1 MLISYNWLRELTG
14 TTLTPLELRERLTM
28 VGLAIDA
35 VEEIEGDSVLD
46 VEVPSNRPDCLS
58 HVGVAREVSVIDRS
72 KVQSPK
78 SKVAEIMS
86 PEDFMAWAEGSKA
99 SNGEAMTLNA
109 EGKASDFASVEIN
122 DTDLCPRYA
131 ARIVRGVKIAP
142 SPEWLTKRLGEI
154 GQRPI
159 NNVADITN
167 YVLHELGQPLHAFDL
182 AKLAE
187 QRIVVRR
194 ANAGEKLQTLDD
206 VERTLDPEMLVIA
219 DAVRPVA
226 LAGVMGGLDSE
237 ISAATTDV
245 LIESAYF
252 NPDSVRRTARK
263 LGMDTEASRRFERGA
278 DCENIIKAQTRC
290 IELIYEI
297 AGGVATED
305 ALDVYPN
312 PLTPRSVVF
321 HPARV
326 ESLTSL
332 RVELDEMTRILAAL
346 GFVQNEQGNSSTVRD
361 SPESNALSFVVPS
374 WRIDVGIEE
383 DLVEEIAR
391 HVGYD
396 RIASELPPS
405 NMAGEYQPAEMQR
418 RDLRRA
424 FRGLGFDEAINFSF
438 VDTAHDEQFELLPG
452 LAPLA
457 TSSGEAA
464 PFVTL
469 ENPIIEDVVRMRSTL
484 LPGLLQSVRHNLNH
498 GVRDVRL
505 FEIGRVFANSDVPE
519 LANDLP
525 NEREALAL
533 IATGGAIEAG
543 RAVATREIDF
553 YELKGALEA
562 AVDATKLAALR
573 SATAN
578 FKHLRAGQSAAILLA
593 DGTAIGSVGRLA
605 ESIAT
610 SYKFRQP
617 VYVAELDLTRLL
629 ESEPRPLQ
637 YTPLPRYPAVVRDVT
652 LLVEREVNFAALVQA
667 IDAAGIADY
676 RGATLVGTYEGEKIP
691 EHKRSVTL
699 RIEYRSDERTLRDD
713 EVEERHRGLI
723 DLLMEKFSAQLH

>member
-58 HVGVAREVSVIDRS
+58 HVGVAREVSVIDAS

-78 SKVAEIMS
+78 SKVV
-86 PEDFMAWAEGSKA
+86 K
-99 SNGEAMTLNA
+99 T
-109 EGKASDFASVEIN
+109 EGKASDFSAVEI
-122 DTDLCPRYA
+122 DDPELCPRYA

-142 SPEWLTKRLGEI
+142 SPEWLTRRLGEI

-182 AKLAE
+182 AKLDG

-194 ANAGEKLQTLDD
+194 ARAGEKLQTLDD
-206 VERTLDPEMLVIA
+206 VERKLDPEMLVIA

-226 LAGVMGGLDSE
+226 LAGIMGGLDSE
-237 ISAATTDV
+237 ISATTTDV

-278 DCENIIKAQTRC
+278 DCENVLNAQTRC
-290 IELIYEI
+290 IELICEI

-305 ALDVYPN
+305 AVDVYPN
-312 PLTPRSVVF
+312 PLTPCSVVF

-332 RVELDEMTRILAAL
+332 RVELDEMTRILNAL
-346 GFVQNEQGNSSTVRD
+346 GFVQSEQSSTAND
-361 SPESNALSFVVPS
+361 GAEGGSLTFVVPS
-374 WRIDVGIEE
+374 WRIDVRLEE

-396 RIASELPPS
+396 QIASDLPPS

-424 FRGLGFDEAINFSF
+424 FRSLGFDEAINFSF
-438 VDTAHDEQFELLPG
+438 IDTAHDEQFELLPG
-452 LAPLA
+452 LASQASSSEEVA
-457 TSSGEAA
+457 TDSSAA
-464 PFVTL
+464 VATGSFVTL
-469 ENPIIEDVVRMRSTL
+469 ENPILEGAERMRPTL
-484 LPGLLQSVRHNLNH
+484 LPGLLQSVRHNVNH
-498 GVRDVRL
+498 GIRDVRL
-505 FEIGRVFANSDVPE
+505 FEIGRVFASSAVSGV
-519 LANDLP
+519 ANELP

-533 IATGGAIEAG
+533 IATGGATEEG
-543 RAVATREIDF
+543 RAQATHEIDF
-553 YELKGALEA
+553 FELKGALEA

-573 SATAN
+573 FTDAN
-578 FKHLRAGQSAAILLA
+578 GKHLRAGQSAAILLP
-593 DGTAIGSVGRLA
+593 DGTAIGSIGRLA
-605 ESIAT
+605 ESLAAA
-610 SYKFRQP
+610 YKFRQP
-617 VYVAELDLTRLL
+617 VYVAELDLSSLL
-629 ESEPRPLQ
+629 ASEARSIQ
-637 YTPLPRYPAVVRDVT
+637 YAPLPRYPAVVRDVT
-652 LLVEREVNFAALVQA
+652 LLIDRDVNFAALVQA
-667 IDAAGIADY
+667 IDAAGVADY
-676 RGATLVGTYEGEKIP
+676 RGAMLVGTYEGEKIP
-691 EHKRSVTL
+691 ENKRSVTL

-713 EVEERHRGLI
+713 EIEERHRGLI
-723 DLLMEKFSAQLH
+723 DLLVNKFSAQLH